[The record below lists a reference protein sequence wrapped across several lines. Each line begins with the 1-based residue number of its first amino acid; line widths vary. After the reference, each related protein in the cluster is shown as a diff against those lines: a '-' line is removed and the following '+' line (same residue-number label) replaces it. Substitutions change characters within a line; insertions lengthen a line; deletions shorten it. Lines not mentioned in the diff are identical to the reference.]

1 MISWLESIDTTFFH
15 FFNGNLSNPIFDFIM
30 PIITNQNYW
39 VIPILI
45 LVFGLIYK
53 GGSRG
58 RITAALLIIAL
69 VTTDAIAAQFI
80 KPIVGRLRPSH
91 AIIESINLL
100 VHKGGKYSFV
110 SNHAANMFCAA
121 TIFTYFYSK
130 WRYVFYISA
139 TLVAFSRIYVGVHYP
154 GDVIFGGLFGFGMGW
169 LFISLWVI
177 VKMREIKRGKTWVL
191 YEK

>member
-1 MISWLESIDTTFFH
+1 MISWLNSIDTALFY
-15 FFNGNLSNPIFDFIM
+15 FFNGSLSNPIFDFIM
-30 PIITNQNYW
+30 PIITNQDYW
-39 VIPILI
+39 AIPILI
-45 LVFGLIYK
+45 LVFGFIFK

-58 RITAALLIIAL
+58 RITFALLILSVIA
-69 VTTDAIAAQFI
+69 TDAIAAQFI

-91 AIIESINLL
+91 AIIDSINLL

-121 TIFTYFYSK
+121 TVLTYFYSK
-130 WRYVFYISA
+130 WKYVFYISA

-154 GDVIFGGLFGFGMGW
+154 GDVIFGGLFGYGIAWMV
-169 LFISLWVI
+169 ISLWVI

-191 YEK
+191 YE

>member
-1 MISWLESIDTTFFH
+1 MISWLESIDTALFH
-15 FFNGNLSNPIFDFIM
+15 ILNGKLSNPIFDFIM

-39 VIPILI
+39 IIPIFV
-45 LVFGLIYK
+45 LVFGLIFK

-58 RITAALLIIAL
+58 KITAVLLIIAL

-121 TIFTYFYSK
+121 TVFTYFYSK
-130 WRYVFYISA
+130 WSYVFYISA

-154 GDVIFGGLFGFGMGW
+154 GDVIFGGLFGYGIAW
-169 LFISLWVI
+169 VVISLWVI

-191 YEK
+191 YE

>member
-1 MISWLESIDTTFFH
+1 MISWLESIDTTCFH
-15 FFNGNLSNPIFDFIM
+15 FFNGKLSNPIFDFIM

-169 LFISLWVI
+169 LFISLWII

>member
-1 MISWLESIDTTFFH
+1 MISWLNSIDTALFY
-15 FFNGNLSNPIFDFIM
+15 FFNGSLSNPIFDFIM
-30 PIITNQNYW
+30 PIITNQDYW
-39 VIPILI
+39 AIPILI
-45 LVFGLIYK
+45 LVFGFSFK

-58 RITAALLIIAL
+58 RITFALLILSVIA
-69 VTTDAIAAQFI
+69 TDAIAAQFI

-91 AIIESINLL
+91 AIIDSINLL

-121 TIFTYFYSK
+121 TVLTYFYYK
-130 WRYVFYISA
+130 WKYVFYISA

-154 GDVIFGGLFGFGMGW
+154 GDVIFGGLFGYGIAWMV
-169 LFISLWVI
+169 ISLWVI

-191 YEK
+191 YE